1 MTSGHDDSTFEVD
14 IRAKKLQTATAVF
27 KAARV
32 IFALGG
38 AGFAIAAHGK
48 RSMYKEGVPVV
59 LLYAVGMVFIGTAI
73 AVPLTKTKWRHKP
86 RRKGQ
91 FDDDP
96 VDGV

>member
-1 MTSGHDDSTFEVD
+1 MSRRDERERELGPLGQKV
-14 IRAKKLQTATAVF
+14 ATVLYVAF
-27 KAARV
+27 GG
-32 IFALGG
+32 LGG
-38 AGFAIAAHGK
+38 IFCLGLGVRLTIWPV
-48 RSMYKEGVPVV
+48 EGVPVI